1 MANLSLTDGVQFKT
15 VMTHKTST
23 KTWLYDFKGIKVK
36 GIKVDGTRVFFPKEK
51 RTELSKLDH
60 SSLANMT
67 LSETE
72 DETMFFLRA
81 DATISNEIADLYK

>member
-1 MANLSLTDGVQFKT
+1 MANLSLTDGAQFKT
-15 VMTHKTST
+15 VMTSKSST
-23 KTWLYDFKGIKVK
+23 KIWLYDFKGIKVK
-36 GIKVDGTRVFFPKEK
+36 GIQVDGIRVFFPKEK

-60 SSLANMT
+60 SSLATMT

-81 DATISNEIADLYK
+81 DATISDDITAMYK